1 MPNAGVCF
9 KVLKKVKKAQRHKGT
24 KAHNYKSFRVSK
36 CQSIYKGKEGT
47 E

>member
-9 KVLKKVKKAQRHKGT
+9 KVLKKVKKALRHVVT
-24 KAHNYKSFRVSK
+24 KVSEF
-36 CQSIYKGKEGT
+36 QSAKVFIKGKEGT

>member
-9 KVLKKVKKAQRHKGT
+9 KVLKKVKKALRGT
-24 KAHNYKSFRVSK
+24 KALSYKSFRVSK